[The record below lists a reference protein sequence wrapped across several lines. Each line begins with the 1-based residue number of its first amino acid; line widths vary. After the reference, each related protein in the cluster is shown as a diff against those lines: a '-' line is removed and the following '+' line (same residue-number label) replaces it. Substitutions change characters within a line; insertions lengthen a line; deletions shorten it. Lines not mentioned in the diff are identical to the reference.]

1 MEKIS
6 KARAIKIQ
14 AVGEIKKLLKDSSS
28 IVLVDYKGLNVEE
41 ATRLRRQLSDA
52 GVKYKVYK
60 NTLVDIAASEI
71 GIEGL
76 SQYLTGPTAMAFS
89 LNDPIAPAKQIAE
102 SIKKLNKMQI
112 KAGVLEGKVIDAQG
126 VKILA
131 ELPSKQ
137 ELVAKLLGSLNAP
150 VANFVGILG
159 GPVRALV
166 YALNSVRES
175 KESANG

>member
-89 LNDPIAPAKQIAE
+89 LNDPDRK
-102 SIKKLNKMQI
+102 
-112 KAGVLEGKVIDAQG
+112 
-126 VKILA
+126 
-131 ELPSKQ
+131 
-137 ELVAKLLGSLNAP
+137 
-150 VANFVGILG
+150 
-159 GPVRALV
+159 
-166 YALNSVRES
+166 SVV
-175 KESANG
+175 